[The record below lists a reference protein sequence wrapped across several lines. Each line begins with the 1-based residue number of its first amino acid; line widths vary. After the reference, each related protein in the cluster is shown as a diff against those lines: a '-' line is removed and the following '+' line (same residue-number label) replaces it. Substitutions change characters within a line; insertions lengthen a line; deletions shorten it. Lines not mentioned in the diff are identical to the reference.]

1 MKEPNETTLY
11 EIGYVLM
18 PLLTPEN
25 ALEEAAQ
32 VKNGVEKLG
41 AEMTEEGS
49 PKMIP
54 LGFPMPRRIS
64 DKKFNFQDGYFGWMR
79 FRLNPSKISEVKDIL
94 VRREVHGSMLRHLLI
109 SVDEKALIA
118 DAKAAEAKL
127 AHREATEAKSAAEAE
142 EGVTEAAP
150 EEVAL

>member
-1 MKEPNETTLY
+1 
-11 EIGYVLM
+11 M
-18 PLLTPEN
+18 PLLTPEK
-25 ALEEAAQ
+25 ALEDALDI
-32 VKNGVEKLG
+32 KNAIIKAG

-54 LGFPMPRRIS
+54 LGFPMPRRIG
-64 DKKFNFQDGYFGWMR
+64 DKRFNFQDGHFGWMR
-79 FRLNPSKISEVKDIL
+79 YRLYPGKAPLVKEQMDKRML
-94 VRREVHGSMLRHLLI
+94 GNMLRYLLV

-127 AHREATEAKSAAEAE
+127 AHREATEAKSAADALEGGE
-142 EGVTEAAP
+142 EVAT